1 MENPKVFISYS
12 WCPKENQQRVLELA
26 NRLSSD
32 GVHVVLDVWDLKDG
46 QDKNKYMEQMVNN
59 PSVSKVLLVCNSDY
73 VEKANQRKGG
83 VGIESTIV
91 SEEIYT
97 HADQTKFIPLVVERK
112 EGMDCVPTFAKSRI
126 YIDMSFE
133 ADFEKS
139 YDQLLR
145 DIYEKPR
152 YQRPPIGKMPSY
164 LEQEEPK
171 FLPTA
176 NKVKSLS
183 NAIYTNSNVKDF
195 LIKDYTDLFIDSI
208 KLYKIDGRTING
220 DNFIDTIEKS
230 IDSMLPLRDDFI
242 EFAKLIIRTQND
254 AAEILVSTFE
264 RLVQVYEDEKISLY
278 EGETLRDMAFDN
290 YRYFNYD
297 LFVSL
302 CALLVKEEKFVV
314 LKELVCSHYCIITD
328 SYVRRMTEVSFMR
341 FRTFNY
347 TLNKYKNNRDGGRR
361 VSIVADL
368 VKRNSKTIAFQDK
381 VSADILL
388 YYLSLMYPSNDMME
402 RFWFPELCPYN
413 NSIEVLPKLASKRY
427 FEKAK
432 VLFNV
437 NSVQEFQSKII
448 SYEEPNIRDGYR
460 RVPPIKAGL
469 SFDTVSSIF

>member
-12 WCPKENQQRVLELA
+12 WHPKENQMRVLELA

-46 QDKNKYMEQMVNN
+46 QDKNKYMEQMVND
-59 PSVSKVLLVCNSDY
+59 PSVSKVLLVCNNDY

-97 HADQTKFIPLVVERK
+97 NADQTKFIPLVFERT
-112 EGMDCVPTFAKSRI
+112 EGKDCVPTFAKSRI
-126 YIDMSFE
+126 YIDLSSE
-133 ADFEKS
+133 DDYETG

-145 DIYEKPR
+145 DIFEKPR

-164 LEQEEPK
+164 LQQENPV

-176 NKVKSLS
+176 NKVKLITK
-183 NAIYTNSNVKDF
+183 AIYENSKVTGL
-195 LIKDYTDLFIDSI
+195 LISDYTDLFIESI
-208 KLYKIDGRTING
+208 KLYKIDERAING
-220 DNFIDTIEKS
+220 ENFIDMIEKS
-230 IDSMLPLRDDFI
+230 IDNMIPLRDDFI
-242 EFAKLIIRTQND
+242 EFAKLIIRTQTD

-264 RLVQVYEDEKISLY
+264 RLVQVYEDEKITLY
-278 EGETLRDMAFDN
+278 EGENLRDMSFDN

-302 CALLVKEEKFVV
+302 CALLIKEEKFFI
-314 LKELVCSHYCIITD
+314 LKELVCRHYCVMTD
-328 SYVRRMTEVSFMR
+328 SYVHRMSEVSFMR
-341 FRTFNY
+341 FRAYNY

-361 VSIVADL
+361 VSVVADV
-368 VKRNSKTIAFQDK
+368 VKRNSKNITFQDK
-381 VSADILL
+381 VTADILL

-402 RFWFPELCPYN
+402 RYWFPELCPYN
-413 NSIEVLPKLASKRY
+413 NYIEVLPKLASKRY

-432 VLFNV
+432 VLFDV
-437 NSVQEFQSKII
+437 NSVQEFQSKIT

-460 RVPPIKAGL
+460 RVPTMKAGL
-469 SFDTVSSIF
+469 SYDTVCSII

>member
-12 WCPKENQQRVLELA
+12 WNPKENQQRVLELA

-46 QDKNKYMEQMVNN
+46 QDKNKYMEQMVND
-59 PSVSKVLLVCNSDY
+59 PSVSKVLLICNSDY

-112 EGMDCVPTFAKSRI
+112 EGVDCVPTFVKSRI
-126 YIDMSFE
+126 YIDMSTE
-133 ADFEKS
+133 ADFEKN

-164 LEQEEPK
+164 LEQEDPV

-176 NKVKSLS
+176 NKVKSIS
-183 NAIYTNSNVKDF
+183 NAIYSNSNIKE
-195 LIKDYTDLFIDSI
+195 LMIKDYIDLFIESI
-208 KLYKIDGRTING
+208 KLYKVDERELNQE
-220 DNFIDTIEKS
+220 NFIETIEKS
-230 IDSMLPLRDDFI
+230 IDSMIPLRDDFI
-242 EFAKLIIRTQND
+242 AFAKLIIRTQND
-254 AAEILVSTFE
+254 ASELLVATFE
-264 RLVQVYEDEKISLY
+264 RLVQVYEDTKVTLY
-278 EGETLRDMAFDN
+278 EGDNLRDMSFDN

-302 CALLVKEEKFVV
+302 CALLIKEEKFSI
-314 LKELVCSHYCIITD
+314 LKELVCRHYCIMTD
-328 SYVRRMTEVSFMR
+328 SYVRRVREVSFMR
-341 FRTFNY
+341 FRSYNY

-361 VSIVADL
+361 ISVVADTI
-368 VKRNSKTIAFQDK
+368 KRNSKNIEFQDK

-402 RFWFPELCPYN
+402 RYWFPELSPYN
-413 NSIEVLPKLASKRY
+413 NFVEILPKLASKKY

-432 VLFNV
+432 VLFDV
-437 NSVQEFQSKII
+437 KSVQEFQSKII

-460 RVPPIKAGL
+460 RVPAMKAGL
-469 SFDTVSSIF
+469 SYDTVCSIN